1 MSKETYGVE
10 TFQERDQDL
19 ELEELCH
26 QLKKNTS
33 GRRILVNVNMLKSVT
48 FDVRISDQ
56 TA

>member
-10 TFQERDQDL
+10 TFQEQDQDL
-19 ELEELCH
+19 EPEELYH
-26 QLKKNTS
+26 HLKEYTS
-33 GRRILVNVNMLKSVT
+33 GRRILVNVNMLKSLT